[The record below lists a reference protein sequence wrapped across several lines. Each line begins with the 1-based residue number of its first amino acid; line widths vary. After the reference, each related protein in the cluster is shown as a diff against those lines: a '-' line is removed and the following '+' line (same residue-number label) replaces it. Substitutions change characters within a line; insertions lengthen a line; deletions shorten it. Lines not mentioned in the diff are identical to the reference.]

1 MTSPPARRS
10 LLFKLTALSAC
21 AAIASLLAIGIFIH
35 EFSESSRQQHWHR
48 IHPLARVFAD
58 ALAAE
63 NSATIIRRLSQ
74 ETHLSVRYRDK
85 AQEFSTTPDFPTF
98 SELRRHPQKRFSHR
112 RPHRI
117 PKELIFAHAGD
128 EHWYL
133 LLRHQTKQLAV
144 ALEFDDDGNDELP
157 PLGLAL
163 IAALSLIWGV
173 LYIFNRRQLLPLL
186 RLREDMAQIGHGK
199 WKQLEVNRT
208 DEIGL
213 LANEFNNMQTRLQ
226 AMLNA
231 RERFLIDASHELRSP
246 ITRLKVTAE
255 FIENAKISERI
266 KNDLQELET
275 LTTNIL
281 QNARLTSDHAG
292 VNKQPVAAAA
302 WLRKILAT
310 YPPEQAA
317 RLSAHSDDND
327 TLHIDEKQMTAALHN
342 LLDNALKYA
351 PTATVTI
358 SRSDPAHDQIL
369 VSDDGDGI
377 AEKDLPHLFE
387 PFYRADESRTRGT
400 GGFGLGLSI
409 VERTVKAHGGH
420 ITAENRDGLQIR
432 IRLPAIPARQ

>member
-1 MTSPPARRS
+1 MNFPNRAANNTGTASTRWRASSPTPWRRKTRRPSSAASVKKRTSP
-10 LLFKLTALSAC
+10 
-21 AAIASLLAIGIFIH
+21 
-35 EFSESSRQQHWHR
+35 
-48 IHPLARVFAD
+48 
-58 ALAAE
+58 
-63 NSATIIRRLSQ
+63 SATVTKRKNSPPP
-74 ETHLSVRYRDK
+74 
-85 AQEFSTTPDFPTF
+85 PDFPTF

-157 PLGLAL
+157 PSDLAL

-246 ITRLKVTAE
+246 ITPPKKSPPNSSKTPKSATA
-255 FIENAKISERI
+255 
-266 KNDLQELET
+266 
-275 LTTNIL
+275 
-281 QNARLTSDHAG
+281 
-292 VNKQPVAAAA
+292 
-302 WLRKILAT
+302 
-310 YPPEQAA
+310 
-317 RLSAHSDDND
+317 
-327 TLHIDEKQMTAALHN
+327 
-342 LLDNALKYA
+342 
-351 PTATVTI
+351 
-358 SRSDPAHDQIL
+358 
-369 VSDDGDGI
+369 
-377 AEKDLPHLFE
+377 
-387 PFYRADESRTRGT
+387 
-400 GGFGLGLSI
+400 
-409 VERTVKAHGGH
+409 
-420 ITAENRDGLQIR
+420 
-432 IRLPAIPARQ
+432 